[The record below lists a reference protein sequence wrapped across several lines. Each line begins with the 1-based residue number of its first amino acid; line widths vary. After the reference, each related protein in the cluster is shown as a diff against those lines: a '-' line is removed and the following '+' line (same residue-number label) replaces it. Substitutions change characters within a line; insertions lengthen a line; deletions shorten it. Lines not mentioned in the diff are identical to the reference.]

1 MTPSIPEQYLNIT
14 RHHDEIKSSK
24 SNDDDND
31 DVLVNLLNK
40 QLSPTMTGSNNNNTN
55 KTNSSG
61 NYGKTTTTPTPLVKL
76 QEAIDSKL
84 YMVLW

>member
-14 RHHDEIKSSK
+14 RHHDEINSSK
-24 SNDDDND
+24 SNDDDY

-40 QLSPTMTGSNNNNTN
+40 QLSPTIAGSSYNNTN

-61 NYGKTTTTPTPLVKL
+61 SYGKTTTTPLVKL
-76 QEAIDSKL
+76 QEAINSKL